1 MINQYFLHRNREF
14 YGLFLLF
21 FFSLNSLFA
30 QELYPPKLIPGNWHN
45 EQRNLRYHPEGP
57 DFVIKNGNRR
67 FTRALYGT
75 NTAFRVE
82 AGDLP
87 EFALY
92 MPGMGGNL
100 KFGLMLGSQ
109 SKWLIA
115 AENIEARYRAGAM
128 IYSIKDPI
136 LGNGTLHIEILA
148 LSNSEG
154 LVLKARFENVK
165 PEVTLLWA
173 FGGASGKNFS
183 RSGDMG
189 PDPESVFY
197 LKAENCKDNSFVI
210 NGNSF
215 ALNYGKS
222 KSLIGTFPSGNLK
235 IANAADQQTPAGLDR
250 SAIKENPVL
259 TGKLSAVNATDLYFL
274 IQNPDSD
281 SLKKGWTPAEQFKR
295 AEASRQAIANHVQIN
310 TPDPFMN
317 TIGGALSIASDGIW
331 ESPSYMHGAI
341 GWRMRLNGWRGAYTA
356 DPLGWHDRAR
366 THFSAYAKSQVLS
379 PENGPVVA
387 DTALNLARSKEAMGT
402 AMFSNGY
409 ISRDPNGK
417 SLRPHHYDMNL
428 VYIDQLLWHFNW
440 TGDLKF
446 VREMWPL
453 LKRHL
458 AWEKRTFDPDN
469 DGLYDAYAVIWAS
482 DALQYSGGAVTHSS
496 AYNYRSNYTAAKLA
510 KLLNEDAGPYQKE
523 ADKILKAM
531 NAQLWMPA
539 KGWFAEYKDG
549 LGLKQLHPAAALW
562 TIYHSIDSDV
572 PDAFQAWQSLR
583 YVDTELPHIAIK
595 ARGLKDEGFYTL
607 STTNWMPYEWSLNN
621 VVLAESAH
629 TALANW
635 QAGRTEEAFKL
646 WKSEILSSMYMGGSP
661 GNFVQISHYDANRG
675 EAYRDFAD
683 PVGINSRTLVE
694 GLFGIVPDA
703 LNHTL
708 VIRPGLPAAWDHAS
722 LKIPDLSFDFKRIAD
737 QDIYTLIPSFSKTL
751 SLKMRVKAKGTGL
764 KSVKVNGKDVKWKNV
779 EKAIGLPEIE
789 IESSPAASYK
799 IELAWSGQEMV
810 KPALKSVYLQEEGFE
825 TSFKDALITKV
836 FDPQNVF
843 KSTLVAGG
851 KIKAQVAG
859 ELGNRSVFVQLK
871 RGMFS
876 YWFPLCFEVK
886 AREGLA
892 NPALDLSS
900 PEDWANKK
908 METVDLSGH
917 FNDKVT
923 QIFENKYLSPRPQTT
938 TLQLPVQGIGDWPHP
953 MLKPEINDSGL
964 RKLAGAKNELTLPS
978 GIVFKTPGDTS
989 LKNIVYT
996 SQWDNYP
1003 QSVALPLTGK
1013 AAAAFFLL
1021 AGSTNPMQSRM
1032 DNGIIH
1038 VFYMDGSQE
1047 KLVLRNPEN
1056 WWPIEKD
1063 LYLDGFAFDTG
1074 APRPLRIHLK
1084 SGKIITAAEGS
1095 LWNGKEIDG
1104 GAATALGIPL
1114 DPNKTLS
1121 KITLSAL
1128 CNDVVIGLMG
1138 ITLVR

>member
-1 MINQYFLHRNREF
+1 MINQYLLYRKREF
-14 YGLFLLF
+14 YGLFLLLF
-21 FFSLNSLFA
+21 FFLPSLFA

-45 EQRNLRYHPEGP
+45 EQRSLRYHPEGS

-87 EFALY
+87 EFAMY

-100 KFGLMLGSQ
+100 KFGLMVGPQ
-109 SKWLIA
+109 SKWLIE
-115 AENIEARYRAGAM
+115 AEDIVAKYRAGKM
-128 IYSIKDPI
+128 IYSIKDPL
-136 LGNGTLHIEILA
+136 LGNGTLQLEVLA
-148 LSNSEG
+148 LSSSEG
-154 LVLKARFENVK
+154 LIVKARFDNIN
-165 PEVTLLWA
+165 PGVTLLWA

-183 RSGDMG
+183 RNGDMG

-197 LKAENCKDNSFVI
+197 LKAENCKDNTYVI
-210 NGNSF
+210 KVNSF
-215 ALNYGKS
+215 TLSYAKT
-222 KSLIGTFPSGNLK
+222 KSLAGTFPSANLK
-235 IANAADQQTPAGLDR
+235 IANAAFQQTPADLDR
-250 SAIKENPVL
+250 SDDKENPVL
-259 TGKLSAVNATDLYFL
+259 MGKLSAMNAKDFYFL

-281 SLKKGWTPAEQFKR
+281 TVKKGGTPAEQFKR
-295 AEASRQAIANHVQIN
+295 AEASRLAIADRVQIN

-317 TIGGALSIASDGIW
+317 TLGGTISMASDGIW
-331 ESPSYMHGAI
+331 EDPSYMHGAI

-366 THFSAYAKSQVLS
+366 THFTAYAKSQLLS

-387 DTALNLARSKEAMGT
+387 DTALNLARSKEALGT
-402 AMFSNGY
+402 AMFSSGY

-417 SLRPHHYDMNL
+417 SIRPHHYDMNL

-440 TGDLKF
+440 TGDLEF

-453 LKRHL
+453 IKRHL
-458 AWEKRTFDPDN
+458 AWEKRTFDPDD
-469 DGLYDAYAVIWAS
+469 DGLYDAYAAIWAS

-496 AYNYRSNYTAAKLA
+496 AYNYRSNVIAAKIA
-510 KLLNEDAGPYQKE
+510 KLLNEDARPYQKE

-549 LGLKQLHPAAALW
+549 LGLRQLHPAAALW

-583 YVDTELPHIAIK
+583 YVDTGLPHIAVK
-595 ARGLKDEGFYTL
+595 ASGLKDEGYYTL

-621 VVLAESAH
+621 VVLAESTH

-661 GNFVQISHYDANRG
+661 GNFVQVSHYDASRG

-683 PVGINSRTLVE
+683 PIGINSRTLVE

-708 VIRPGLPAAWDHAS
+708 MIRPGLPVAWDYAS
-722 LKIPDLSFDFKRIAD
+722 LKIPDLSFDFKRTGNKD
-737 QDIYTLIPSFSKTL
+737 LYTLIPSFSKAL
-751 SLKMRVKAKGTGL
+751 NLKMRLKVRGTTL
-764 KSVKVNGKDVKWKNV
+764 KSVKVNGQEVKWSNV
-779 EKAIGLPEIE
+779 ENAIGAPEIE
-789 IESSPAASYK
+789 IQSKPALSYK
-799 IELAWSGQEMV
+799 IELIWSGEGMA
-810 KPALKSVYLQEEGFE
+810 KPELKPIYQQKENFE
-825 TSFKDALITKV
+825 TSFKDAMITKV
-836 FDPQNVF
+836 FDPQNVL
-843 KSTLVAGG
+843 KSPVISGG
-851 KIKAQVAG
+851 KIKAEVTG
-859 ELGNRSVFVQLK
+859 EPGNRTVFVQLK
-871 RGMFS
+871 RGMFD
-876 YWFPLCFEVK
+876 YWFPLCFELK
-886 AREGLA
+886 SNGLMEESK
-892 NPALDLSS
+892 LDLEK
-900 PEDWANKK
+900 EDWTGKK
-908 METVDLSGH
+908 MEAIDLSAY

-923 QIFENKYLSPRPQTT
+923 QIFNNKYLSPRPQTT
-938 TLQLPVQGIGDWPHP
+938 TLQLPVQGVGDWPHP
-953 MLKPEINDSGL
+953 TLKPEINDSGL
-964 RKLAGAKNELTLPS
+964 RKLAGIKNEIVLPS
-978 GIVFKTPGDTS
+978 GIRFKTPGDVNQ
-989 LKNIVYT
+989 KNIIYT

-1003 QSVALPLTGK
+1003 GELSLPLSGK
-1013 AAAAFFLL
+1013 ANAAFFLL

-1032 DNGIIH
+1032 DNGMINIL
-1038 VFYMDGSQE
+1038 YTDGSTT
-1047 KLVLRNPEN
+1047 KLALKNPEN

-1063 LYLDGFAFDTG
+1063 LYLDRFAFDSG

-1084 SGKIITAAEGS
+1084 SGKIITATEGN

-1104 GAATALGIPL
+1104 GAATALGIQL

-1128 CNDVVIGLMG
+1128 CNDVVIGLMAL
-1138 ITLVR
+1138 TLVR